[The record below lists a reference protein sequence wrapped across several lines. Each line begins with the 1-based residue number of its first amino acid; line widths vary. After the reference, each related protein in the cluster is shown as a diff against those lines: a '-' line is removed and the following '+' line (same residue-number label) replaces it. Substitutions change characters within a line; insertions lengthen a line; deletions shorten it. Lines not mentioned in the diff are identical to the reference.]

1 MIDESLRLYKDIDG
15 CISRLLKARSPYDA
29 EAEMKAFDQMEGL
42 MVGTLQHLS
51 YLIGQLERVE
61 FAKWI
66 EIQRDKDG
74 FIAEQSKE
82 DMYNNLPLIIWDSKY
97 KEFEAICEGNW
108 CDWLHDLEK
117 PRYSHYMPI
126 VPPKED

>member
-15 CISRLLKARSPYDA
+15 CISRLLKARLPYDA
-29 EAEMKAFDQMEGL
+29 EVEMKAFDQMEGL

-51 YLIGQLERVE
+51 YMIDHIKDVE

-66 EIQRDKDG
+66 KVEDRLPEIGEEVLVVYKSKQCEDIGYRMGHRAKWRFAITDKNDFALNIG
-74 FIAEQSKE
+74 EEMITH
-82 DMYNNLPLIIWDSKY
+82 W
-97 KEFEAICEGNW
+97 
-108 CDWLHDLEK
+108 
-117 PRYSHYMPI
+117 MPI